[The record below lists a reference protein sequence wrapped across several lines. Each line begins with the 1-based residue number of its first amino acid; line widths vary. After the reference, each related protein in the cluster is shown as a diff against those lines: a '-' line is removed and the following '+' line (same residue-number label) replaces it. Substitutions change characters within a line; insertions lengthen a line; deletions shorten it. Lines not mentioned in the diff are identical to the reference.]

1 MAYTSTELRAV
12 QDYYGFESAAPVEKD
27 WHVTRVLAT
36 VAALDAAPFRL
47 IFAGGTAL
55 ARAHKLVRRM
65 SEDIDFK
72 IVLADS
78 SSISRNKL
86 RLELGAL
93 RDKVTAALREAAF
106 ALDPK
111 DKTQLSSKNENRYT
125 VYHLPYGD
133 VTGGDLRPTIQL
145 ELTYARLRAAPVV
158 LPVSSFIAEAFG
170 RPPELSAITCVSVME
185 TAAEKLVALT
195 RRIAMELAGLSR
207 DPDPTLVR
215 HIYDLHMIRDQ
226 LDLAA
231 VADMSTAIAVDDAA
245 TFGNQYPAYLSDSS
259 GETRKA
265 LAALSVDPAYRERY
279 ASFMRNMV
287 YGEQPKFEQAFGTVH
302 ELATHFLDRNT

>member
-1 MAYTSTELRAV
+1 
-12 QDYYGFESAAPVEKD
+12 
-27 WHVTRVLAT
+27 
-36 VAALDAAPFRL
+36 
-47 IFAGGTAL
+47 
-55 ARAHKLVRRM
+55 
-65 SEDIDFK
+65 
-72 IVLADS
+72 
-78 SSISRNKL
+78 
-86 RLELGAL
+86 
-93 RDKVTAALREAAF
+93 
-106 ALDPK
+106 
-111 DKTQLSSKNENRYT
+111 
-125 VYHLPYGD
+125 

-287 YGEQPKFEQAFGTVH
+287 YGEQPKFEQAFGTVD
-302 ELATHFLDRNT
+302 ELATLFLGRNN